1 MADNNNN
8 EHPTE
13 DPSSQDPPIYKYLS
27 PKTQAYLN
35 QSHRARL
42 EQEIE
47 DKMSANEQT

>member
-13 DPSSQDPPIYKYLS
+13 DSSSQDPPIYKYLS